1 MTEGQVYLLVVV
13 GGVITL
19 LIRVSFLFLLGNRV
33 LSSTMEQFLRYIPPA
48 TFAALTVP
56 VIVSPAGSIDIG
68 TGNLYLPAALVA
80 FVVGMLTKSVL
91 WVLASGMAT
100 LWILDWVVS

>member
-1 MTEGQVYLLVVV
+1 MSEGQVYLLVAI
-13 GGVITL
+13 GGAITL

-33 LSSTMEQFLRYIPPA
+33 LSAAVEQFLRYIPAA

-56 VIVSPAGSIDIG
+56 VIVSPAGSIDIS
-68 TGNLYLPAALVA
+68 TGNLYLPAAVVA
-80 FVVGMLTKSVL
+80 FVIGLATRSVL

-100 LWILDWVVS
+100 LWLLGWVF